1 MRPLFVALLGV
12 VALLSACASKPR
24 FEPTALKKIAEPEV
38 NLETAWSTKTGPVGM
53 FNALRPL
60 VAAGRVFV
68 GDQKG
73 EVHALDAQGEA
84 LWTVQTGLTLAAGPA
99 LVDGQLIFGSRDGD
113 LLSLAALDGEERW
126 RLRLSSEVSTV
137 PAGDSELL
145 AVKSEDGR
153 IHALNPVDGSTLWVV
168 PLTVPSLTWRGNAPL
183 VVTSDAVL
191 VGTSTGR
198 LKALARADGAP
209 LWEQVIAEPRG
220 RSEVQRLVDVDAEL
234 LLAGPVI
241 VAISSGGNLRV
252 LRRENGQTIW
262 ERAVGGFVGAA
273 LDENCL
279 YVVDGSDAISCLDP
293 RSGAASWSQEQL
305 AYRRLSR
312 PMAWKGNVLV
322 GDYDGYV
329 HVLSAADGSIVGRGR
344 MARAGIRWLGEAP
357 EGGLLSLSSRG
368 QLRAF
373 DSAPANR

>member
-1 MRPLFVALLGV
+1 MRLSLVALMSVL
-12 VALLSACASKPR
+12 ACLAACASKPR
-24 FEPTALKKIAEPEV
+24 FEPSPLKKIAEPEV
-38 NLETAWSTKTGPVGM
+38 VLDSEWTAKVASVGM

-60 VAAGRVFV
+60 VAAGRVFI

-73 EVHALDAQGEA
+73 GVHAFNAQGEP
-84 LWTVQTGLTLAAGPA
+84 LWSVATGLTLAAGPA

-126 RLRLSSEVSTV
+126 RLRLSSEISTV
-137 PAGDSELL
+137 PAGDAELL

-153 IHALNPVDGSTLWVV
+153 IHALDPSDGSTLWVV

-183 VVTSDAVL
+183 EVTADAVI

-220 RSEVQRLVDVDAEL
+220 RSEVQRLVDVDAQL

-279 YVVDGSDAISCLDP
+279 YVVDGDDAISCLDP

-305 AYRRLSR
+305 SYRRLSK

-344 MARAGIRWLGEAP
+344 MDRAGIRWLGEGP
-357 EGGLLSLSSRG
+357 DTGLLSLSSRG
-368 QLRAF
+368 KLRAF